1 MKYKIIYIPDQIIN
15 EFPVDTREEA
25 ERLADSLNETVGDI
39 AFGVVEVCDETVK
52 PHTHVLKLNRVSLV
66 WKCNVCDYS
75 IADQT
80 LPKATIASA
89 PEQEYALRAK
99 LDMAA

>member
-15 EFPVDTREEA
+15 EFPVDTRAEA
-25 ERLADSLNETVGDI
+25 TKLADSLNETVGDI
-39 AFGVVEVCDETVK
+39 MFGVVEVCDEDVK
-52 PHTHVLKLNRVSLV
+52 PHTHVLTLNRVSMV
-66 WKCNVCDYS
+66 WKCGTCDYS
-75 IADQT
+75 VAEQS

-99 LDMAA
+99 LVSV